1 MMINISKLKTNA
13 VFFYGNKFILFVAL
27 GTKLAQFLFLQ
38 KNLFISKSLI
48 IHSQS
53 PYKNHKVPKQ

>member
-13 VFFYGNKFILFVAL
+13 VFFNGNKFILFVAL

-38 KNLFISKSLI
+38 NKLVHIKESYYSFSESIQKS
-48 IHSQS
+48 
-53 PYKNHKVPKQ
+53 